1 MFDHDEVLRT
11 QAMPRPWYVSYLD
24 HYYVIMSGQNEV
36 GRFRRLKDAEFVI
49 RACNS
54 LDDQV
59 NRDANELSIARSKI
73 EELRQ
78 DIRELESECRCSL

>member
-11 QAMPRPWYVSYLD
+11 QAMPRPWHVSYLGNL
-24 HYYVIMSGQNEV
+24 YVIMSGKKEV
-36 GRFRRLKDAEFVI
+36 ARFSRLKDAEFVI
-49 RACNS
+49 RACDS

-59 NRDANELSIARSKI
+59 NRDANELSIARKEI
-73 EELRQ
+73 EELRK